1 MHRSEESAC
10 QDQIGE
16 AKQREQLGVVLRQVA
31 IARLAM
37 LEQALHDMKAMLDL
51 RAHAGFGL
59 LELLLGSAQ
68 WIFLER
74 LAHARTHRNVPVD
87 CLVRVFRTL
96 ANALV
101 ASVAKHRLLAAVQ
114 QRMRLGHVGYIACRA
129 DHRVHQAG
137 RHVHAHVSLH
147 AEVPVVPFLRLVHLG
162 IALLVAIFRRRR
174 RGDQCRVHDRPLAHA
189 EHYLPVSPTVP
200 YIGPSKVTL
209 VTIQFELTADLPVAV
224 RKWEQLGFVRGNP
237 CGETSL
243 ADNVERSGFPS
254 RRQPLEHLSL
264 CLRLGRLRRKP
275 SIWRQPRHRHER
287 QAGPCEA
294 MEARR
299 SNLVRRPRLQLPIW
313 NRRHVKPREFC

>member
-74 LAHARTHRNVPVD
+74 LAHARMHRNVPVD

-101 ASVAKHRLLAAVQ
+101 ASVAFSPPCRSACVWVTSATLPAVPTTDCTRPVAMSTPTRAFMPKCQ
-114 QRMRLGHVGYIACRA
+114 SFPFFDWCISGSRSLSRFFVDGGAEINVASTIVPSRMPNTIFPCR
-129 DHRVHQAG
+129 Q
-137 RHVHAHVSLH
+137 L
-147 AEVPVVPFLRLVHLG
+147 
-162 IALLVAIFRRRR
+162 
-174 RGDQCRVHDRPLAHA
+174 
-189 EHYLPVSPTVP
+189 SPT
-200 YIGPSKVTL
+200 
-209 VTIQFELTADLPVAV
+209 
-224 RKWEQLGFVRGNP
+224 
-237 CGETSL
+237 
-243 ADNVERSGFPS
+243 SG
-254 RRQPLEHLSL
+254 
-264 CLRLGRLRRKP
+264 
-275 SIWRQPRHRHER
+275 
-287 QAGPCEA
+287 QA
-294 MEARR
+294 R
-299 SNLVRRPRLQLPIW
+299 
-313 NRRHVKPREFC
+313 